1 VKFRFV
7 QEHRETFRVGKMC
20 EVLKVSRSG
29 FYAWLRRQPSQRIL
43 EDETI
48 AEQVHSVHRES
59 SGIYGSPRIYR
70 ALRKQGEL

>member
-1 VKFRFV
+1 MKFRFV

-29 FYAWLRRQPSQRIL
+29 FYAWLGRQPSRRVL

-48 AEQVHSVHRES
+48 SVQVRKAHREAH
-59 SGIYGSPRIYR
+59 GIYGSPRIY
-70 ALRKQGEL
+70 